1 MSGRQFV
8 DTLIQLGYPKAE
20 SLDPQSFEWMFEGDG
35 VAPFLDWFCNN
46 VGNTNVLHPKDIQE
60 YEKLRDSEEGILQGS
75 QLEEALRSVT
85 VGEEDNLTDDQLRKA
100 INQTEHDLRIKK
112 KRKQVLIQK
121 RNKLSLHQTS
131 LSHRLSKVKST
142 EAKVKSQFKHC
153 KEQCR
158 TDSTQM
164 NANVEN
170 LVRSVEDLHNLYK
183 SDNGNNSPNFLSQI
197 SLGEYANAEE
207 KFSQELTA
215 FTKKQ
220 FFEGISEIAGEEEE
234 VSRYQILEISDP
246 DSLLI
251 RGERQEVNL
260 SECKELAR
268 IQDLYPKSESK
279 RIDALMKNTVASQCL
294 KCAENLLHSIQAG
307 QFGTNIQDINKQ
319 CQERHENVSQVNRD
333 LYKLRETDI
342 PSLIMESTSSQVARI
357 LTGDYNLKL
366 SRQDYFVCNQDQ
378 VISELVRQRS
388 RNEFLTMAFE
398 VETQGHRDT
407 HRLLTAIRQQLQL
420 QLHSW
425 SSRMSMMEE
434 PSLSVS
440 KYERGTV
447 DSRDKFTSRLH
458 HMLVDKGDKGS
469 DQLFLTF
476 NGLVEGAHRLKCES
490 DAAQHTLMSTAV
502 RHENRLDLLESNL
515 MACLDLVYAGSSTTS
530 GQPTLIPRQLLDS
543 LTTLDNLI
551 KRLEKSIKDVVKEL
565 EIKKQTLRND
575 PLLHRER
582 KMFAYFFNNP
592 ANMKQLFDVLSS
604 QLQASRVN

>member
-8 DTLIQLGYPKAE
+8 DTLVQLGYPKAE

-35 VAPFLDWFCNN
+35 VVSFLDWFCNN
-46 VGNTNVLHPKDIQE
+46 VGTTNILHPKDIQE
-60 YEKLRDSEEGILQGS
+60 YEKLRDSEEGVLQGS

-85 VGEEDNLTDDQLRKA
+85 VGEEEDLTDDQLRKVISQA
-100 INQTEHDLRIKK
+100 EHDLEVKK

-131 LSHRLSKVKST
+131 LSHRLSKVRST
-142 EAKVKSQFKHC
+142 EVKVKSQFKHH

-158 TDSTQM
+158 TDNTQM
-164 NANVEN
+164 NANLEN
-170 LVRSVEDLHNLYK
+170 LVRSVEELHNLYK
-183 SDNGNNSPNFLSQI
+183 CDGKNNAPNFLSQL
-197 SLGEYANAEE
+197 SLDEYAEVEE
-207 KFSQELTA
+207 KFSQELTT
-215 FTKKQ
+215 FTKKR

-279 RIDALMKNTVASQCL
+279 RIDALMKNRIASQCL

-307 QFGTNIQDINKQ
+307 QFGTNIHDINKQ
-319 CQERHENVSQVNRD
+319 CQERRESVSQVDRD

-366 SRQDYFVCNQDQ
+366 SRQDYFVSNQDQ
-378 VISELVRQRS
+378 VISELVKQRS

-407 HRLLTAIRQQLQL
+407 HRLLTAIQQQLQTQL
-420 QLHSW
+420 QSW
-425 SSRMSMMEE
+425 SSRMSMMDE
-434 PSLSVS
+434 PTLSVA
-440 KYERGTV
+440 KYQRGTV
-447 DSRDKFTSRLH
+447 DSRDKFTTRLH
-458 HMLVDKGDKGS
+458 HLLGDRGGKGA

-476 NGLVEGAHRLKCES
+476 NGLVEGARQLKSES
-490 DAAQHTLMSTAV
+490 DAAQHTLISTAV
-502 RHENRLDLLESNL
+502 RHDSRLNLLESNL
-515 MACLDLVYAGSSTTS
+515 TTCLDLVYAGSSTTS
-530 GQPTLIPRQLLDS
+530 GQPTLTPRQLLDS
-543 LTTLDNLI
+543 MTTLENLI
-551 KRLEKSIKDVVKEL
+551 KKLEQSIKDVVKEL
-565 EIKKQTLRND
+565 ESKKQTLRND
-575 PLLHRER
+575 PLLHKER
-582 KMFAYFFNNP
+582 KMFSYFFNTP
-592 ANMKQLFDVLSS
+592 AHLKQLFDELSS
-604 QLQASRVN
+604 QLQAHRVN